1 MSRSTP
7 DLIIVGGG
15 LIGCSVGW
23 ELARQGLEVRIVEEG
38 VPGRGASGAAAG
50 MLSPEPLGPEP
61 GPLFALTSASF
72 DLYPEFV
79 ERVREVT
86 GIDPGYRDEGKLYLA
101 TDEEGAREFRDSA
114 GWMRE
119 HGHEVEWLDDDE
131 VRRLEPAVGAETLGA
146 LYDPRDHQ
154 IGNRRLTRAVWQAAA
169 GAGVEFHL
177 GQRVTSL
184 ISNGKRV
191 RGVRVAGGDEVE
203 GGAVLIAAGSW
214 SGLIDGLP
222 APLPV
227 RPVRGEIIVLEGAP
241 RLLERVIAIGSTY
254 IVPRDDGRVIIG
266 ATSEEVGFREG
277 PIAGGVTRLLDS
289 ALTYLPSLESL
300 TVAGF
305 RTGFRPGTPD
315 SLPILGRDPEI
326 EGLYYAT
333 GHYRDGILLAPISA
347 HLLAGTITDGTE
359 PPILR
364 SFSVER
370 FRRARD
376 GSQVTAPL

>member
-1 MSRSTP
+1 
-7 DLIIVGGG
+7 
-15 LIGCSVGW
+15 
-23 ELARQGLEVRIVEEG
+23 
-38 VPGRGASGAAAG
+38 

-86 GIDPGYRDEGKLYLA
+86 WIDLGYRVEGKLYLA

-131 VRRLEPAVGAETLGA
+131 VRRLEPAVGAETLGG

-154 IGNRRLTRAVWQAAA
+154 IGSRRLTRAVWQAAA

-214 SGLIDGLP
+214 RGLIDRLA

-227 RPVRGEIIVLEGAP
+227 RPVRGENIVPEGAP
-241 RLLERVIAIGSTY
+241 RLLERVIAIGSTD
-254 IVPRDDGRVIIG
+254 IVAREDGKG
-266 ATSEEVGFREG
+266 DNGEAS
-277 PIAGGVTRLLDS
+277 
-289 ALTYLPSLESL
+289 
-300 TVAGF
+300 VAGAV
-305 RTGFRPGTPD
+305 R
-315 SLPILGRDPEI
+315 EV
-326 EGLYYAT
+326 A
-333 GHYRDGILLAPISA
+333 
-347 HLLAGTITDGTE
+347 
-359 PPILR
+359 
-364 SFSVER
+364 
-370 FRRARD
+370 
-376 GSQVTAPL
+376 